1 MYRDDVIVPFGLL
14 SMLIQGTAFSWVYPR
29 VFAERRS
36 VLRNGLA
43 YGSRSFSSSSS
54 VH

>member
-14 SMLIQGTAFSWVYPR
+14 SMLIQGVAFYWVYPR
-29 VFAERRS
+29 VFAARRS

-43 YGSRSFSSSSS
+43 
-54 VH
+54 